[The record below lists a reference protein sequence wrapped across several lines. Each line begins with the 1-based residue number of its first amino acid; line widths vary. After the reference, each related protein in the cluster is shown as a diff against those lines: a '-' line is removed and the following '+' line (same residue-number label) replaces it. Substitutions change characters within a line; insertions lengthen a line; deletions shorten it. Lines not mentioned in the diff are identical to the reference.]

1 MELNLGILLT
11 LKEGSAT
18 QHTFQNYRLS
28 ADVTYD
34 GVIYTF
40 APFSFSGVVSN
51 MQGDNLDSGLV
62 FPANALTRAWADEA
76 ISKGWLGFVKV
87 MLLDDASNPVRP
99 LYSYAGAITGGGWS
113 QEGVQLQLN
122 TIMDAVRG
130 SIPGRKMN
138 HQLVGNIPISAAL
151 RV

>member
-1 MELNLGILLT
+1 MELNLGVLLT
-11 LKEGSAT
+11 LKDGTTT
-18 QHTFQNYRLS
+18 QHNFQNYRIS
-28 ADVTYD
+28 NDVTY
-34 GVIYTF
+34 GGAVYGF

-51 MQGDNLDSGLV
+51 LEGDNLDAGLV
-62 FPANALTRAWADEA
+62 FPANAITRAWAEEA
-76 ISKGWLGFVKV
+76 IREGWLGFVQV
-87 MLLDDASNPVRP
+87 MLLDDASQPMRR
-99 LYSYAGAITGGGWS
+99 LYSYTGAITGGGWN
-113 QEGVQLQLN
+113 QDGVQLQLN